1 MEHMYK
7 ELFLFKWALLLLFIT
22 VVGSVAA
29 NLALP
34 MYLSEVI
41 NTAIPNGDKVQVVS
55 IGGTMLLFVLLGVVC
70 SVGTG
75 FFASLASVG
84 FGKSVRSKIFR
95 KVQFYSQTEFD
106 GFSTSSLITR
116 TNNDVVQVQTFMNML
131 LKVCLMAPIMCIGG
145 VVLALAKSATM
156 SMILIISLP
165 VMIAFVLIIARLA
178 SPLSRKM
185 QEKLDE
191 INLVTREKLTGI
203 RVARAFGTEQFEE
216 QRFHRVNDEFML
228 NTIRM
233 NSIMGIM
240 IPGLSLIL
248 YATMVALIAFGG
260 YQIIN
265 IHTAIPI
272 GDIIAVIQ
280 YVMQIMMSVMMLSM
294 IFVMYPRA
302 AVSAGRIN
310 EVLETLPAVSGS
322 DDGVTETD
330 RRGYVSFRDVTF
342 TFPHAEAP
350 AIEHISFDSAP
361 GEVTA
366 IIGSTGSGKS
376 TLVNLIPRFYDVQ
389 QGEVL
394 VDGVNVK
401 DMELRTLRGKIGLV
415 PQKAFLF
422 KGTIAENVGYGLE
435 HPDQRDVE
443 HAVSIA
449 QSYDFVTAKEGGFEA
464 PISQGGSNV
473 SGGQRQR
480 LAIARAIARKPEI
493 YLFDDSFS
501 ALDYKTDAALRAAL
515 LTEAGDATVIL
526 VAQRVSTIKN
536 ADRILVLEDGR
547 CVGQGRHEELMKS
560 CEVYREIVYS
570 QLTQEE
576 AGKNETKQP

>member
-1 MEHMYK
+1 MKKMYK
-7 ELFLFKWALLLLFIT
+7 ELFLFKWALLLLILT
-22 VVGSVAA
+22 VIGSVAA

-41 NTAIPNGDKVQVVS
+41 NTAIPAGDKVRIVS
-55 IGGTMLLFVLLGVVC
+55 IGGTRLLFVLLGVLG
-70 SVGTG
+70 SGGTG
-75 FFASLASVG
+75 FFAALASVG
-84 FGKSVRSKIFR
+84 FGRNVRSRIFR
-95 KVQFYSQTEFD
+95 KVQYYSQTEFD

-131 LKVCLMAPIMCIGG
+131 LKVCLMAPVMCIGG
-145 VVLALAKSATM
+145 VVLALAKSVTM
-156 SMILIISLP
+156 SMILIVSLP

-216 QRFHRVNDEFML
+216 ERFNRVNDEFMV
-228 NTIRM
+228 NTVRM
-233 NSIMGIM
+233 NSVMGIM

-310 EVLETLPAVSGS
+310 EVLDTVPVVA
-322 DDGVTETD
+322 DCDGAVTETGIK
-330 RRGYVSFRDVTF
+330 GYVSFRDVTF
-342 TFPHAEAP
+342 TFPNAEAP
-350 AIEHISFDSAP
+350 ALEHISFDSSP

-366 IIGSTGSGKS
+366 MIGSTGSGKS
-376 TLVNLIPRFYDVQ
+376 TLINLIPRFYDVQ
-389 QGEVL
+389 EGAIL

-401 DMELRTLRGKIGLV
+401 EMSLETLRGKIGLV

-422 KGTIAENVGYGLE
+422 RGTIAENVGYGQE
-435 HPDQRDVE
+435 EPNQANVE
-443 HAVSIA
+443 HAVMTA
-449 QSYDFVTAKEGGFEA
+449 QSYDFVTAKEGGFDA
-464 PISQGGSNV
+464 PISQGGANV

-493 YLFDDSFS
+493 YIFDDSFS
-501 ALDYKTDAALRAAL
+501 ALDYKTDAALRKAL
-515 LTEAGDATVIL
+515 LSEAKEATVIL

-576 AGKNETKQP
+576 AEKDEV

>member
-1 MEHMYK
+1 MKKMYK
-7 ELFLFKWALLLLFIT
+7 ELFLFKWALLLLILT
-22 VVGSVAA
+22 VIGSVAA

-41 NTAIPNGDKVQVVS
+41 NTAIPAGDKVRIVS
-55 IGGTMLLFVLLGVVC
+55 IGGTMLLFVLLGVLC

-84 FGKSVRSKIFR
+84 FGRNVRSRIFR
-95 KVQFYSQTEFD
+95 KVQYYSQTEFD
-106 GFSTSSLITR
+106 EFSTSSLITR

-145 VVLALAKSATM
+145 VVLALAKSVTM
-156 SMILIISLP
+156 SMILIVSLP

-216 QRFHRVNDEFML
+216 ERFNRVNDEFMV
-228 NTIRM
+228 NTVRM
-233 NSIMGIM
+233 NSVMGIM

-310 EVLETLPAVSGS
+310 EVLDTVPVVA
-322 DDGVTETD
+322 DCDGAVTETGIK
-330 RRGYVSFRDVTF
+330 GYVSFRDVTF
-342 TFPHAEAP
+342 TFPNAEAP
-350 AIEHISFDSAP
+350 ALEHISFDSSP

-366 IIGSTGSGKS
+366 VIGSTGSGKS
-376 TLVNLIPRFYDVQ
+376 TLINLIPRFYDVQ
-389 QGEVL
+389 EGEIL

-401 DMELRTLRGKIGLV
+401 EMSLETLREKIGLV

-422 KGTIAENVGYGLE
+422 RGTIAENVGYGQE
-435 HPDQRDVE
+435 EPNQANVE
-443 HAVSIA
+443 HAVMTA
-449 QSYDFVTAKEGGFEA
+449 QSYDFVTAKEGGFDA
-464 PISQGGSNV
+464 PISQGGANV

-493 YLFDDSFS
+493 YIFDDSFS
-501 ALDYKTDAALRAAL
+501 ALDYKTDAALRKAL
-515 LTEAGDATVIL
+515 LSEAKEATVIL

-576 AGKNETKQP
+576 AEKDEV

>member
-1 MEHMYK
+1 MKKMYK
-7 ELFLFKWALLLLFIT
+7 ELFLFKWALLLLILT
-22 VVGSVAA
+22 VIGSVAA

-41 NTAIPNGDKVQVVS
+41 NTAIPAGDKVRIVS
-55 IGGTMLLFVLLGVVC
+55 IGGTMLLFVLLGVLC

-84 FGKSVRSKIFR
+84 FGRNVRSRIFR
-95 KVQFYSQTEFD
+95 KVQYYSQTEFD

-145 VVLALAKSATM
+145 VVLALAKSVTM
-156 SMILIISLP
+156 SMILIVSLP

-216 QRFHRVNDEFML
+216 ERFNRVNDEFMV
-228 NTIRM
+228 NTVRM
-233 NSIMGIM
+233 NSVMGIM

-310 EVLETLPAVSGS
+310 EVLDTVPVVA
-322 DDGVTETD
+322 DCDGAVTETGIK
-330 RRGYVSFRDVTF
+330 GYVSFRDVTF
-342 TFPHAEAP
+342 TFPNAEAP
-350 AIEHISFDSAP
+350 ALEHISFDSSP

-366 IIGSTGSGKS
+366 VIGSTGSGKS
-376 TLVNLIPRFYDVQ
+376 TLINLIPRFYDVQ
-389 QGEVL
+389 EGEIL

-401 DMELRTLRGKIGLV
+401 EMSLETLREKIGLV

-422 KGTIAENVGYGLE
+422 RGTIAENVGYGQE
-435 HPDQRDVE
+435 EPNQANVE
-443 HAVSIA
+443 HAVMTA
-449 QSYDFVTAKEGGFEA
+449 QSYDFVTAKEGGFDA
-464 PISQGGSNV
+464 PISQGGANV

-493 YLFDDSFS
+493 YIFDDSFS
-501 ALDYKTDAALRAAL
+501 ALDYKTDAALRKAL
-515 LTEAGDATVIL
+515 LSEAKEATVIL

-576 AGKNETKQP
+576 AEKDEV

>member
-1 MEHMYK
+1 MIKMYK
-7 ELFLFKWALLLLFIT
+7 ELFLFKWALLLLILT
-22 VVGSVAA
+22 VIGSVAA

-41 NTAIPNGDKVQVVS
+41 NTAIPAGDKVRIVS
-55 IGGTMLLFVLLGVVC
+55 IGGTMLLFVLLGVLC

-84 FGKSVRSKIFR
+84 FGRNVRSRIFR
-95 KVQFYSQTEFD
+95 KVQYYSQTEFD

-131 LKVCLMAPIMCIGG
+131 LKVCLMAPVMCIGG
-145 VVLALAKSATM
+145 VVLALAKSVTM
-156 SMILIISLP
+156 SMILIVSLP

-216 QRFHRVNDEFML
+216 ERFNRVNDEFMV
-228 NTIRM
+228 NTVRM
-233 NSIMGIM
+233 NSVMGIM

-310 EVLETLPAVSGS
+310 EVLDTVPVVA
-322 DDGVTETD
+322 DCDGAVTETGIK
-330 RRGYVSFRDVTF
+330 GYVSFRDVTF
-342 TFPHAEAP
+342 TFPNAEAP
-350 AIEHISFDSAP
+350 ALEHISFDSSP

-366 IIGSTGSGKS
+366 VIGSTGSGKS
-376 TLVNLIPRFYDVQ
+376 TLINLIPRFYDVQ
-389 QGEVL
+389 EGAIL

-401 DMELRTLRGKIGLV
+401 EMSLETLRGKIGLV

-422 KGTIAENVGYGLE
+422 RGTIAENVGYGQE
-435 HPDQRDVE
+435 EPNQANVE
-443 HAVSIA
+443 HAVMTA
-449 QSYDFVTAKEGGFEA
+449 QSYDFVTAKEGGFDA
-464 PISQGGSNV
+464 PISQGGANV

-493 YLFDDSFS
+493 YIFDDSFS
-501 ALDYKTDAALRAAL
+501 ALDYKTDAALRKAL
-515 LTEAGDATVIL
+515 LSEAKEATVIL

-576 AGKNETKQP
+576 AEKDEV

>member
-1 MEHMYK
+1 MKKMYK
-7 ELFLFKWALLLLFIT
+7 ELFLFKWALLLLFLT
-22 VVGSVAA
+22 VIGSVAA

-41 NTAIPNGDKVQVVS
+41 NTAIPAGDKVRIVS
-55 IGGTMLLFVLLGVVC
+55 IGGTMLLFVLLGVLC

-84 FGKSVRSKIFR
+84 FGRNVRSRIFR
-95 KVQFYSQTEFD
+95 KVQYYSQTEFD

-131 LKVCLMAPIMCIGG
+131 LKVCLMAPVMCIGG
-145 VVLALAKSATM
+145 VVLALAKSVTM
-156 SMILIISLP
+156 SMILIVSLP

-216 QRFHRVNDEFML
+216 ERFNRVNDEFMV
-228 NTIRM
+228 NTVRM
-233 NSIMGIM
+233 NSVMGIM

-310 EVLETLPAVSGS
+310 EVLDTVPVVA
-322 DDGVTETD
+322 DCDGAVTETGIK
-330 RRGYVSFRDVTF
+330 GYVSFRDVTF
-342 TFPHAEAP
+342 TFPNAEAP
-350 AIEHISFDSAP
+350 ALEHISFDSSP

-366 IIGSTGSGKS
+366 VIGSTGSGKS
-376 TLVNLIPRFYDVQ
+376 TLINLIPRFYDVQ
-389 QGEVL
+389 EGEIL

-401 DMELRTLRGKIGLV
+401 EMSLETLRGKIGLV

-422 KGTIAENVGYGLE
+422 RGTIAENVGYGQE
-435 HPDQRDVE
+435 EPNQANVE
-443 HAVSIA
+443 HAVMTA
-449 QSYDFVTAKEGGFEA
+449 QSYDFVTAKEGGFDA
-464 PISQGGSNV
+464 PISQGGANV

-493 YLFDDSFS
+493 YIFDDSFS
-501 ALDYKTDAALRAAL
+501 ALDYKTDAALRKAL
-515 LTEAGDATVIL
+515 LSEAKEATVIL

-576 AGKNETKQP
+576 AEKDEV

>member
-1 MEHMYK
+1 MKKMYK
-7 ELFLFKWALLLLFIT
+7 ELFLFKWALLLLILT
-22 VVGSVAA
+22 VIGSVAA

-41 NTAIPNGDKVQVVS
+41 NTAIPAGDKVRIVS
-55 IGGTMLLFVLLGVVC
+55 IGGTMLLFVLLGVLC

-84 FGKSVRSKIFR
+84 FGRNVRSRIFR
-95 KVQFYSQTEFD
+95 KVQYYSQTEFD

-116 TNNDVVQVQTFMNML
+116 TNNDVVQVQTFMKML
-131 LKVCLMAPIMCIGG
+131 LKVCLMAPVMCIGG
-145 VVLALAKSATM
+145 VVLALAKSVTM
-156 SMILIISLP
+156 SMILIVSLP

-216 QRFHRVNDEFML
+216 ERFNRVNDEFMV
-228 NTIRM
+228 NTVRM
-233 NSIMGIM
+233 NSVMGIM

-310 EVLETLPAVSGS
+310 EVLDTVPVVA
-322 DDGVTETD
+322 DCDGAVTETGIK
-330 RRGYVSFRDVTF
+330 GYVSFRDVTF
-342 TFPHAEAP
+342 TFPNAEAP
-350 AIEHISFDSAP
+350 ALEHISFDSSP

-366 IIGSTGSGKS
+366 MIGSTGSGKS
-376 TLVNLIPRFYDVQ
+376 TLINLIPRFYDVQ
-389 QGEVL
+389 EGAIL

-401 DMELRTLRGKIGLV
+401 EMSLETLRGKIGLV

-422 KGTIAENVGYGLE
+422 RGTIAENVGYGQDE
-435 HPDQRDVE
+435 PNQANVE
-443 HAVSIA
+443 HAVMTA
-449 QSYDFVTAKEGGFEA
+449 QSYDFVTAKEGGFDA
-464 PISQGGSNV
+464 PISQGGANV

-493 YLFDDSFS
+493 YIFDDSFS
-501 ALDYKTDAALRAAL
+501 ALDYKTDAALRKAL
-515 LTEAGDATVIL
+515 LSEAKEATVIL

-576 AGKNETKQP
+576 AEKDEV

>member
-1 MEHMYK
+1 MKKMYK
-7 ELFLFKWALLLLFIT
+7 ELFLFKWALLLLFLT
-22 VVGSVAA
+22 VIGSVAA

-41 NTAIPNGDKVQVVS
+41 NTAIPAGDKVRIVS
-55 IGGTMLLFVLLGVVC
+55 IGGTMLLFVLLGVLC

-84 FGKSVRSKIFR
+84 FGRNVRSRIFR
-95 KVQFYSQTEFD
+95 KVQYYSQTEFD

-145 VVLALAKSATM
+145 VVLALAKSVTM
-156 SMILIISLP
+156 SMILIVSLP

-216 QRFHRVNDEFML
+216 ERFRRVNDEFMV
-228 NTIRM
+228 NTVRM
-233 NSIMGIM
+233 NSVMGIM

-265 IHTAIPI
+265 VHTAIPI

-310 EVLETLPAVSGS
+310 EVLDTVPVVA
-322 DDGVTETD
+322 DCDGAVTETGIK
-330 RRGYVSFRDVTF
+330 GYVSFRDVTF
-342 TFPHAEAP
+342 TFPNAEAP
-350 AIEHISFDSAP
+350 ALEHISFDSSP

-366 IIGSTGSGKS
+366 VIGSTGSGKS

-389 QGEVL
+389 EGEIL

-401 DMELRTLRGKIGLV
+401 EMSLETLRGKIGLV

-422 KGTIAENVGYGLE
+422 RGTIAENVGYGQE
-435 HPDQRDVE
+435 EPNQANVE
-443 HAVSIA
+443 HAVMTA
-449 QSYDFVTAKEGGFEA
+449 QSYDFVTAKEGGFDA
-464 PISQGGSNV
+464 PISQGGANV

-493 YLFDDSFS
+493 YIFDDSFS
-501 ALDYKTDAALRAAL
+501 ALDYKTDAALRKAL
-515 LTEAGDATVIL
+515 LSEAKEATVIL

-576 AGKNETKQP
+576 AEKDEV

>member
-1 MEHMYK
+1 MKKMYK
-7 ELFLFKWALLLLFIT
+7 ELFLFKWALLLLILT
-22 VVGSVAA
+22 VIGSVAA

-41 NTAIPNGDKVQVVS
+41 NTAIPAGDKVRIVS
-55 IGGTMLLFVLLGVVC
+55 IGGTMLLFVLLGVLC

-84 FGKSVRSKIFR
+84 FGRNVRSRIFR
-95 KVQFYSQTEFD
+95 KVQYYSQTEFD

-145 VVLALAKSATM
+145 VVLALAKSVTM
-156 SMILIISLP
+156 SMILIVSLP

-216 QRFHRVNDEFML
+216 ERFNRVNDEFMV
-228 NTIRM
+228 NTVRM
-233 NSIMGIM
+233 NSVMGIM

-310 EVLETLPAVSGS
+310 EVLDTVPVVA
-322 DDGVTETD
+322 DCDGAVTETGIK
-330 RRGYVSFRDVTF
+330 GYVSFRDVTF
-342 TFPHAEAP
+342 TFPNAEAP
-350 AIEHISFDSAP
+350 ALEHISFDSSP

-366 IIGSTGSGKS
+366 MIGSTGSGKS
-376 TLVNLIPRFYDVQ
+376 TLINLIPRFYDVQ
-389 QGEVL
+389 EGAIL

-401 DMELRTLRGKIGLV
+401 EMSLETLRGKIGLV

-422 KGTIAENVGYGLE
+422 RGTIAENVGYGQE
-435 HPDQRDVE
+435 EPNQANVE
-443 HAVSIA
+443 HAVMTA
-449 QSYDFVTAKEGGFEA
+449 QSYDFVTAKEGGFDA
-464 PISQGGSNV
+464 PISQGGANV

-493 YLFDDSFS
+493 YIFDDSFS
-501 ALDYKTDAALRAAL
+501 ALDYKTDAALRKAL
-515 LTEAGDATVIL
+515 LSEAKEATVIL

-576 AGKNETKQP
+576 AEKDEV

>member
-1 MEHMYK
+1 MKKMYK
-7 ELFLFKWALLLLFIT
+7 ELFLFKWALLLLILT
-22 VVGSVAA
+22 VIGSVAA

-41 NTAIPNGDKVQVVS
+41 NTAIPAGDKVRIVS
-55 IGGTMLLFVLLGVVC
+55 IGGTMLLFVLLGVLC

-84 FGKSVRSKIFR
+84 FGRNVRSRIFR
-95 KVQFYSQTEFD
+95 KVQYYSQTEFD

-145 VVLALAKSATM
+145 VVLALAKSVTM
-156 SMILIISLP
+156 SMILIVSLP

-216 QRFHRVNDEFML
+216 ERFRRVNDEFMV
-228 NTIRM
+228 NTVRM
-233 NSIMGIM
+233 NSVMGIM

-265 IHTAIPI
+265 VHTAIPI

-310 EVLETLPAVSGS
+310 EVLDTVPVVA
-322 DDGVTETD
+322 DCDGAVTETGIK
-330 RRGYVSFRDVTF
+330 GYVSFRDVTF
-342 TFPHAEAP
+342 TFPNAEAP
-350 AIEHISFDSAP
+350 ALEHISFDSSP

-366 IIGSTGSGKS
+366 VIGSTGSGKS
-376 TLVNLIPRFYDVQ
+376 TLINLIPRFYDVQ
-389 QGEVL
+389 EGEIL
-394 VDGVNVK
+394 VDEVNVK
-401 DMELRTLRGKIGLV
+401 EMSLETLRGKIGLV

-422 KGTIAENVGYGLE
+422 RGTIAENVGYGQE
-435 HPDQRDVE
+435 EPNQANVE
-443 HAVSIA
+443 HAVMTA
-449 QSYDFVTAKEGGFEA
+449 QSYDFVTAKEGGFDA
-464 PISQGGSNV
+464 PISQGGANV

-493 YLFDDSFS
+493 YIFDDSFS
-501 ALDYKTDAALRAAL
+501 ALDYKTDAALRKAL
-515 LTEAGDATVIL
+515 LSEAKEATVIL

-576 AGKNETKQP
+576 AEKDEV

>member
-1 MEHMYK
+1 MKKMYK
-7 ELFLFKWALLLLFIT
+7 ELFLFKWALLLLILT
-22 VVGSVAA
+22 VIGSVAA

-41 NTAIPNGDKVQVVS
+41 NTAIPAGDKVRIVS
-55 IGGTMLLFVLLGVVC
+55 IGGTMLLFVLLGVLC

-84 FGKSVRSKIFR
+84 FGRNVRSRIFR
-95 KVQFYSQTEFD
+95 KVQYYSQTEFD

-116 TNNDVVQVQTFMNML
+116 TNNDVVQVQNFMNML
-131 LKVCLMAPIMCIGG
+131 LKVCLMAPVMCIGG
-145 VVLALAKSATM
+145 VVLALAKSVTM
-156 SMILIISLP
+156 SMILIVSLP

-216 QRFHRVNDEFML
+216 ERFRRVNDEFML
-228 NTIRM
+228 NTVRM
-233 NSIMGIM
+233 NSVMGIM

-310 EVLETLPAVSGS
+310 EVLDTVPVVA
-322 DDGVTETD
+322 DCDGAVTETGIK
-330 RRGYVSFRDVTF
+330 GYVSFRDVTF
-342 TFPHAEAP
+342 TFPNAEAP
-350 AIEHISFDSAP
+350 ALEHISFDSSP

-366 IIGSTGSGKS
+366 VIGSTGSGKS

-389 QGEVL
+389 EGEIL

-401 DMELRTLRGKIGLV
+401 EMSLETLRRKIGLV

-422 KGTIAENVGYGLE
+422 RGTIAENVGYGQE
-435 HPDQRDVE
+435 EPNQANVE
-443 HAVSIA
+443 HAVMTA
-449 QSYDFVTAKEGGFEA
+449 QSYDFVTAKEGSFDA
-464 PISQGGSNV
+464 PISQGGANV

-493 YLFDDSFS
+493 YIFDDSFS
-501 ALDYKTDAALRAAL
+501 ALDYKTDAALRKAL
-515 LTEAGDATVIL
+515 LSEAKEATVIL

-576 AGKNETKQP
+576 AEKDEV

>member
-1 MEHMYK
+1 M
-7 ELFLFKWALLLLFIT
+7 
-22 VVGSVAA
+22 
-29 NLALP
+29 
-34 MYLSEVI
+34 
-41 NTAIPNGDKVQVVS
+41 
-55 IGGTMLLFVLLGVVC
+55 
-70 SVGTG
+70 
-75 FFASLASVG
+75 
-84 FGKSVRSKIFR
+84 
-95 KVQFYSQTEFD
+95 
-106 GFSTSSLITR
+106 
-116 TNNDVVQVQTFMNML
+116 
-131 LKVCLMAPIMCIGG
+131 
-145 VVLALAKSATM
+145 
-156 SMILIISLP
+156 
-165 VMIAFVLIIARLA
+165 
-178 SPLSRKM
+178 
-185 QEKLDE
+185 
-191 INLVTREKLTGI
+191 
-203 RVARAFGTEQFEE
+203 
-216 QRFHRVNDEFML
+216 
-228 NTIRM
+228 
-233 NSIMGIM
+233 
-240 IPGLSLIL
+240 
-248 YATMVALIAFGG
+248 
-260 YQIIN
+260 
-265 IHTAIPI
+265 
-272 GDIIAVIQ
+272 
-280 YVMQIMMSVMMLSM
+280 
-294 IFVMYPRA
+294 
-302 AVSAGRIN
+302 
-310 EVLETLPAVSGS
+310 
-322 DDGVTETD
+322 TETD

-422 KGTIAENVGYGLE
+422 KGTIAEKVGYGLE

>member
-1 MEHMYK
+1 MKKMYK
-7 ELFLFKWALLLLFIT
+7 ELFLFKWALLLLILT
-22 VVGSVAA
+22 VIGSVAA

-41 NTAIPNGDKVQVVS
+41 NTAIPAGDKVRIVS
-55 IGGTMLLFVLLGVVC
+55 IGGTMLLFVLLGVLC

-84 FGKSVRSKIFR
+84 FGRNVRSRIFR
-95 KVQFYSQTEFD
+95 KVQYYSQTEFD

-131 LKVCLMAPIMCIGG
+131 LKVCLMAPVMCIGG
-145 VVLALAKSATM
+145 VVLALAKSVTM
-156 SMILIISLP
+156 SMILIVSLP

-178 SPLSRKM
+178 SPLSKKM

-216 QRFHRVNDEFML
+216 ERFRRVNDEFMV
-228 NTIRM
+228 NTVRM
-233 NSIMGIM
+233 NSVMGIM

-310 EVLETLPAVSGS
+310 EVLDTVPVVA
-322 DDGVTETD
+322 DCDGAVTETGIK
-330 RRGYVSFRDVTF
+330 GYVSFRDVTF
-342 TFPHAEAP
+342 TFPNAEAP
-350 AIEHISFDSAP
+350 ALEHISFDSSP

-366 IIGSTGSGKS
+366 VIGSTGSGKS

-389 QGEVL
+389 EGEIL

-401 DMELRTLRGKIGLV
+401 EMSLETLRGKIGLV

-422 KGTIAENVGYGLE
+422 RGTIAENVGYGQE
-435 HPDQRDVE
+435 VPNQANVE
-443 HAVSIA
+443 HAVMTA

-464 PISQGGSNV
+464 PISQGGANV

-493 YLFDDSFS
+493 YIFDDSFS
-501 ALDYKTDAALRAAL
+501 ALDYKTDAALRKAL
-515 LTEAGDATVIL
+515 LSEAKEATVIL

-576 AGKNETKQP
+576 AEKDEV

>member
-1 MEHMYK
+1 MKKMYK
-7 ELFLFKWALLLLFIT
+7 ELFLFKWALLLLILT
-22 VVGSVAA
+22 VIGSVAA

-41 NTAIPNGDKVQVVS
+41 NTAIPAGDKVRIVS
-55 IGGTMLLFVLLGVVC
+55 IGGTMLLFVLLGVLC

-84 FGKSVRSKIFR
+84 FGRNVRSRIFR
-95 KVQFYSQTEFD
+95 KVQYYSQTEFD

-145 VVLALAKSATM
+145 VVLALAKSVTM
-156 SMILIISLP
+156 SMILIVSLP

-216 QRFHRVNDEFML
+216 ERFNRVNDEFMV
-228 NTIRM
+228 NTVRM
-233 NSIMGIM
+233 NSVMGIM

-310 EVLETLPAVSGS
+310 EVLDTVPVVA
-322 DDGVTETD
+322 DCDGAVTETGIK
-330 RRGYVSFRDVTF
+330 GYVSFRDVTF
-342 TFPHAEAP
+342 TFPNAEAP
-350 AIEHISFDSAP
+350 ALEHISFDSSP

-366 IIGSTGSGKS
+366 VIGSTGSGKS
-376 TLVNLIPRFYDVQ
+376 TLINLIPRFYDVQ
-389 QGEVL
+389 EGEIL

-401 DMELRTLRGKIGLV
+401 EMSLETLREKIGLV

-422 KGTIAENVGYGLE
+422 RGTIAENVGYGQDE
-435 HPDQRDVE
+435 PNQANVE
-443 HAVSIA
+443 HAVMTA
-449 QSYDFVTAKEGGFEA
+449 QSYDFVTAKEGGFDA
-464 PISQGGSNV
+464 PISQGGANV

-493 YLFDDSFS
+493 YIFDDSFS
-501 ALDYKTDAALRAAL
+501 ALDYKTDAALRKAL
-515 LTEAGDATVIL
+515 LSEAKEATVIL

-576 AGKNETKQP
+576 AEKDEV

>member
-1 MEHMYK
+1 M
-7 ELFLFKWALLLLFIT
+7 
-22 VVGSVAA
+22 
-29 NLALP
+29 
-34 MYLSEVI
+34 I
-41 NTAIPNGDKVQVVS
+41 NTAIPAGDKVRIVS
-55 IGGTMLLFVLLGVVC
+55 IGGTMLLFVLLGVLC

-84 FGKSVRSKIFR
+84 FGRNVRSRIFR
-95 KVQFYSQTEFD
+95 KVQYYSQTEFD

-131 LKVCLMAPIMCIGG
+131 LKVCLMAPVMCIGG
-145 VVLALAKSATM
+145 VVLALAKSVTM
-156 SMILIISLP
+156 SMILIVSLP

-216 QRFHRVNDEFML
+216 ERFNRVNDEFMV
-228 NTIRM
+228 NTVRM
-233 NSIMGIM
+233 NSVMGIM

-310 EVLETLPAVSGS
+310 EVLDTVPVVA
-322 DDGVTETD
+322 DCDGAVTETGIK
-330 RRGYVSFRDVTF
+330 GYVSFRDVTF
-342 TFPHAEAP
+342 TFPNAEAP
-350 AIEHISFDSAP
+350 ALEHISFDSSP

-366 IIGSTGSGKS
+366 VIGSTGSGKS
-376 TLVNLIPRFYDVQ
+376 TLINLIPRFYDVQ
-389 QGEVL
+389 EGAIL

-401 DMELRTLRGKIGLV
+401 EMSLETLRGKIGLV

-422 KGTIAENVGYGLE
+422 RGTIAENVGYGQE
-435 HPDQRDVE
+435 EPNQANVE
-443 HAVSIA
+443 HAVMTA
-449 QSYDFVTAKEGGFEA
+449 QSYDFVTAKEGGFDA
-464 PISQGGSNV
+464 PISQGGANV

-493 YLFDDSFS
+493 YIFDDSFS
-501 ALDYKTDAALRAAL
+501 ALDYKTDAALRKAL
-515 LTEAGDATVIL
+515 LSEAKEATVIL

-576 AGKNETKQP
+576 AEKDEV

>member
-1 MEHMYK
+1 MKKMYR
-7 ELFLFKWALLLLFIT
+7 ELFLFKWALLLLILT
-22 VVGSVAA
+22 VIGSVAA

-41 NTAIPNGDKVQVVS
+41 NTAIPAGDKVRIVS
-55 IGGTMLLFVLLGVVC
+55 IGGTMLLFVLLGVLC

-84 FGKSVRSKIFR
+84 FGRNVRSRIFR
-95 KVQFYSQTEFD
+95 KVQYYSQTEFD

-131 LKVCLMAPIMCIGG
+131 LKVCLMAPVMCIGG
-145 VVLALAKSATM
+145 VVLALAKSVTM
-156 SMILIISLP
+156 SMILIVSLP

-216 QRFHRVNDEFML
+216 ERFNRVNDEFMV
-228 NTIRM
+228 NTVRM
-233 NSIMGIM
+233 NSVMGIM

-310 EVLETLPAVSGS
+310 EVLDTVPVVA
-322 DDGVTETD
+322 DCDGAVTETGIK
-330 RRGYVSFRDVTF
+330 GYVSFRDVTF
-342 TFPHAEAP
+342 TFPNAEAP
-350 AIEHISFDSAP
+350 ALEHISFDSSP

-366 IIGSTGSGKS
+366 VIGSTGSGKS
-376 TLVNLIPRFYDVQ
+376 TLINLIPRFYDVQ
-389 QGEVL
+389 EGEIL

-401 DMELRTLRGKIGLV
+401 EMSLETLRGKIGLV

-422 KGTIAENVGYGLE
+422 RGTIAENVGYGQE
-435 HPDQRDVE
+435 EPNQANVE
-443 HAVSIA
+443 HAVMTA
-449 QSYDFVTAKEGGFEA
+449 QSYDFVTAKEGGFDA
-464 PISQGGSNV
+464 PISQGGANV

-493 YLFDDSFS
+493 YIFDDSFS
-501 ALDYKTDAALRAAL
+501 ALDYKTDAALRKAL
-515 LTEAGDATVIL
+515 LSEAKEATVIL

-576 AGKNETKQP
+576 AEKDEV